1 MSNCIH
7 CGLPNGKNPVTWN
20 DKEFCC
26 DGCAMVYQILNKN
39 ELNRYYELMP
49 TPGIKIENQSFG
61 DKYAYLDNED
71 FRKKY
76 IDFSDGGIEKV
87 TLFIPSIHCSSCI
100 WLLEKLNHLHGGI
113 MYSGVHFV
121 RKEVSITYKTSQIS
135 FRQLVELLH
144 SIHYIP
150 ELTYKR
156 SEKDDNQAINRQYL
170 MKIGVAGF
178 AFGNIML
185 LSFPD
190 YLPGGESVDR
200 FLADAFG
207 YLSFILALPVLLYCS
222 LGFFSSAFKN
232 LRKGIINIDLPISL
246 GIIALFAESTYE
258 IFSHSGTGYMDSLA
272 GLLFF
277 MLIGRWYQSK
287 SYQSLS
293 FERDYKSYFPVAVTR
308 INPDDSEEYIEL
320 GEIKEG
326 DTLLIRNQ
334 ELIPADANIL
344 EGEGNIDYSFVTG
357 ESVPVIKQK
366 DDFVYAGGR
375 QNGSGIRIKI
385 VKEVAQSY
393 LTRLWNED
401 KIGGKSKEDMQQAVN
416 HVSHYFTLIIL
427 AIAVLAGVYWSF
439 TSLGK
444 AAYVFATILIIA
456 CPCAL
461 ALSVPFTLGS
471 TMRVFGRNGFYLKNT
486 HVIEKL
492 AKINS
497 VVFDKTGTL
506 THSQSMKVEW
516 FGRELNDKEKQ
527 IIRTLARQSTHP
539 ASVALWKSLP
549 ESKDITEIKNLI
561 ELPSLGISAEIAG
574 HRVLLGS
581 HRFIAGSEK
590 PEENASTEVHI
601 SLDNKYIGKFSLENH
616 YREGLAGIIKALKN
630 FRLHLLTGDNDSERK
645 NLINY
650 FVENTALLFNQSPTD
665 KLNYLKELRKNGHY
679 CAMIG
684 DGLNDAGALL
694 EANVG
699 ITIAD
704 DIYHFSPAC
713 DAILEAERFERLPDF
728 LNFSK
733 ISKKIIYSSFI
744 ISFLYNIIGLTFA
757 VQGVLSPV
765 IAAVLMPVSSITIV
779 IFTTGMV
786 RLFAWLR
793 RMR

>member
-1 MSNCIH
+1 MSNCVH
-7 CGLPNGKNPVTWN
+7 CGLPNGKNPVIWKE
-20 DKEFCC
+20 KEFCC

-49 TPGIKIENQSFG
+49 SPGIKIDNLSFG
-61 DKYAYLDNED
+61 EKYAYLDNED
-71 FRKKY
+71 FKRNF
-76 IDFSDGGIEKV
+76 IDFADGGIEKA
-87 TLFIPSIHCSSCI
+87 TLFVPSIHCSSCI
-100 WLLEKLNHLHGGI
+100 WLLEKLNHLNDGI
-113 MYSGVHFV
+113 MYSSVHFV
-121 RKEVSITYKTSQIS
+121 RKEVTVTYKTSQIS

-150 ELTYKR
+150 ELNYKR

-190 YLPGGESVDR
+190 YLPGGESIDR

-207 YLSFILALPVLLYCS
+207 YLSFVLALPVLLYCS
-222 LGFFSSAFKN
+222 TGFFSSAFKN
-232 LRKGIINIDLPISL
+232 LKKGIINIDLPISL

-308 INPDDSEEYIEL
+308 ITENKSEEYIAL
-320 GEIKEG
+320 NEIKEG
-326 DTLLIRNQ
+326 DVLLIRNQ
-334 ELIPADANIL
+334 ELIPADANII

-357 ESVPVIKQK
+357 ESVPVIKQSG
-366 DDFVYAGGR
+366 DFVYAGGR
-375 QNGSGIRIKI
+375 QNGSGIKIQI

-393 LTRLWNED
+393 LTKLWNED
-401 KIGGKSKEDMQQAVN
+401 KIGGKTAEDMQQVVN
-416 HVSHYFTLIIL
+416 KVSHYFTIIIL
-427 AIAVLAGVYWSF
+427 TIAVIAGIYWSF
-439 TSLGK
+439 TSLGT
-444 AAYVFATILIIA
+444 AAYVFSTILIIA

-486 HVIEKL
+486 NVIEKL

-516 FGRELNDKEKQ
+516 LGRELTDSETQ
-527 IIRTLARQSTHP
+527 LIRTLARQSTHP

-549 ESKDITEIKNLI
+549 ESKDIAEIKNLI

-581 HRFIAGSEK
+581 HKFIAGSEK

-601 SLDNKYIGKFSLENH
+601 SLDSVYIGKFRLENH
-616 YREGLAGIIKALKN
+616 YREGLGSIIRSLDKYK
-630 FRLHLLTGDNDSERK
+630 LHLLTGDNDSEK
-645 NLINY
+645 ENLSRY
-650 FVENTALLFNQSPTD
+650 FDRNSHLLFNQSPSD
-665 KLNYLKELRKNGHY
+665 KLQYLRKLKEQGDN

-684 DGLNDAGALL
+684 DGLNDAGALM
-694 EANVG
+694 EADTG

-713 DAILEAERFERLPDF
+713 DAIMEADKFSSIPDF
-728 LNFSK
+728 LQFSK
-733 ISKKIIYSSFI
+733 TSIRIIYASFT
-744 ISFLYNIIGLTFA
+744 ISFMYNIIGLAFA
-757 VQGVLSPV
+757 VQGLLSPV
-765 IAAVLMPVSSITIV
+765 VAAILMPVSSISIV
-779 IFTTGMV
+779 VFTTGMV
-786 RLFAWLR
+786 RLIASAQKLR
-793 RMR
+793 

>member
-1 MSNCIH
+1 MSNCVH
-7 CGLPNGKNPVTWN
+7 CGLPNGKNPLIWN
-20 DKEFCC
+20 EKEFCC

-49 TPGIKIENQSFG
+49 SPGIKIDNQSIG
-61 DKYAYLDNED
+61 EKYAYLDNEE
-71 FRKKY
+71 FKKKF
-76 IDFSDGGIEKV
+76 IDFADGGIEKV

-100 WLLEKLNHLHGGI
+100 WLLEKLNHLNDGI
-113 MYSGVHFV
+113 MYSSVHFV
-121 RKEVSITYKTSQIS
+121 RKEVTVTYKTSQIS

-150 ELTYKR
+150 ELNYKR

-190 YLPGGESVDR
+190 YLPGGESIER
-200 FLADAFG
+200 FLVDTFG
-207 YLSFILALPVLLYCS
+207 YLSFLLALPVLFYCS
-222 LGFFSSAFKN
+222 YGFFTSAFKS

-246 GIIALFAESTYE
+246 GIIALFAESSYE
-258 IFSHSGTGYMDSLA
+258 IFTHNGAGYMDTFA

-293 FERDYKSYFPVAVTR
+293 FERDYKSYFPVAATR
-308 INPDDSEEYIEL
+308 INENESEEYIAL
-320 GEIKEG
+320 NEIKEG
-326 DTLLIRNQ
+326 DVLLIRNQ
-334 ELIPADANIL
+334 ELIPADANII

-357 ESVPVIKQK
+357 ESVPVIKQSG
-366 DDFVYAGGR
+366 DFVYAGGR
-375 QNGSGIRIKI
+375 QNGSGIKIQI

-393 LTRLWNED
+393 LTKLWNED
-401 KIGGKSKEDMQQAVN
+401 KIGGKTAEDMQQVVN
-416 HVSHYFTLIIL
+416 KVSHYFTIIIL
-427 AIAVLAGVYWSF
+427 AIAVIAGVYWSF
-439 TSLGK
+439 TSLGT
-444 AAYVFATILIIA
+444 AAYVFSTILIIA

-486 HVIEKL
+486 NVIEKL
-492 AKINS
+492 AKINTI
-497 VVFDKTGTL
+497 VFDKTGTL
-506 THSQSMKVEW
+506 THSQSMKVDW
-516 FGRELNDKEKQ
+516 LGRELSDAEKQ
-527 IIRTLARQSTHP
+527 LVRTLARQSTHP

-549 ESKDITEIKNLI
+549 ESKDIAEIRNLI

-581 HRFIAGSEK
+581 HKFIAGSEK

-601 SLDNKYIGKFSLENH
+601 SLDSVYVGKFRLENH
-616 YREGLAGIIKALKN
+616 YREGLREIISSLAHFK
-630 FRLHLLTGDNDSERK
+630 LHLLTGDNDSERK
-645 NLINY
+645 NLVNY
-650 FVENTALLFNQSPTD
+650 FNNNTSLHFNQSPAD
-665 KLNYLKELRKNGHY
+665 KLNYLKEMRKTGVHS
-679 CAMIG
+679 AMIG

-694 EANVG
+694 EASVG

-713 DAILEAERFERLPDF
+713 DAILEADKFKNLPDF
-728 LNFSK
+728 LTFSK
-733 ISKKIIYSSFI
+733 TAKNIIFASFT
-744 ISFLYNIIGLTFA
+744 ISFLYNIIGLSFA

-765 IAAVLMPVSSITIV
+765 VAAILMPVSSITIV

-786 RLFAWLR
+786 RLFASLKK
-793 RMR
+793 MR

>member
-1 MSNCIH
+1 MSNCLH

-61 DKYAYLDNED
+61 DKYAFLDNED
-71 FRKKY
+71 FKKKY

-207 YLSFILALPVLLYCS
+207 YLSFLLALPVLLYCS
-222 LGFFSSAFKN
+222 AGFFSSAFKN

-308 INPDDSEEYIEL
+308 INPDETEEYIAL

-326 DTLLIRNQ
+326 DILLIRNQ

-344 EGEGNIDYSFVTG
+344 AGEGNIDYSFVTG

-375 QNGSGIRIKI
+375 QNGSGIKIKI

-401 KIGGKSKEDMQQAVN
+401 KIGGKNAEDMQQAVN
-416 HVSHYFTLIIL
+416 NVSHYFTIVIL
-427 AIAVLAGVYWSF
+427 AIALLAGVYWSF
-439 TSLGK
+439 ASIGK
-444 AAYVFATILIIA
+444 AAYVFSTILIIA

-471 TMRVFGRNGFYLKNT
+471 TMRVFGRNGLYLKNT

-516 FGRELNDKEKQ
+516 LGRELNESEKQ

-549 ESKDITEIKNLI
+549 ESKDIAEIKNLI
-561 ELPSLGISAEIAG
+561 ELPSLGISAEITG

-616 YREGLAGIIKALKN
+616 YREGLAGIINALKN
-630 FRLHLLTGDNDSERK
+630 YNLHLLTGDNDSERK

-650 FVENTALLFNQSPTD
+650 FSESTTLLFNQSPSD
-665 KLNYLKELRKNGHY
+665 KLNYLKELRKRGDY

-713 DAILEAERFERLPDF
+713 DAILEAERFKRLPDF
-728 LNFSK
+728 LNFTKVSR
-733 ISKKIIYSSFI
+733 KIIYSSFA
-744 ISFLYNIIGLTFA
+744 ISFLYNIIGLSFA

-765 IAAVLMPVSSITIV
+765 VAAVLMPVSSITIV

-786 RLFAWLR
+786 RLFSRLR
-793 RMR
+793 KLR